1 MGRGIVIGILAAVLV
16 GAGFFYLG
24 YKPVA
29 ENIAVLEQ
37 EIVAAETE
45 NAALVQ
51 ERNRLTRI
59 EDAQFEYR
67 AAVGLLET
75 YIPTS
80 PQQSELIN
88 ALKALAV
95 DSSVAWS
102 SVSFGVPAESP
113 DGLYSE
119 VRFSV
124 QIEGNYFE
132 LLGYLHSMEQ
142 MDRVVRIESASFTP
156 SVGEN
161 GLVTLT
167 AGINAT
173 AFTTGDVGLVVV
185 TDGEEA
191 AAEEPITEDQ

>member
-1 MGRGIVIGILAAVLV
+1 MRRGLVIGILFAVLV

-29 ENIAVLEQ
+29 ENIAVLEV
-37 EIVAAETE
+37 EVLAAEAE
-45 NAALVQ
+45 NATLVQ

-75 YIPTS
+75 FIPTS

-88 ALKALAV
+88 GLKALAV
-95 DSSVAWS
+95 DSSVLWS
-102 SVSFGVPAESP
+102 GVSFGAPADTD
-113 DGLYSE
+113 DGVYSE
-119 VRFSV
+119 VRFGL

-132 LLGYLHSMEQ
+132 LLGYLHSMEE
-142 MDRVVRIESASFTP
+142 MDRVIRIESASFSP

-167 AGINAT
+167 ASINAT
-173 AFTTGDVGLVVV
+173 AFTTGDVSLVVV
-185 TDGEEA
+185 TDEEEA
-191 AAEEPITEDQ
+191 AAEEPATEDQ